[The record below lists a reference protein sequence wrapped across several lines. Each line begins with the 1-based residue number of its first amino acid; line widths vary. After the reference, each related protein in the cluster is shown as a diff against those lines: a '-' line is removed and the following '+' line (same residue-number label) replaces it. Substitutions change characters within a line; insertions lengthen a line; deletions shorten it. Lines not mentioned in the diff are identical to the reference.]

1 MRSQG
6 APPVQAHRPLRSKI
20 TILLITSSSLLL
32 LFILFHQSVKVGAAV
47 SNSSGVVG
55 VGEGVGGFP
64 AQEQPI
70 LPTEAQRR

>member
-6 APPVQAHRPLRSKI
+6 APPVQAHRPLRSEI
-20 TILLITSSSLLL
+20 TILLITSSSSLL
-32 LFILFHQSVKVGAAV
+32 LFILFHQSVQPGAAV
-47 SNSSGVVG
+47 SNSGVVG